1 MRIIL
6 LWCMD
11 SQIVARGLSI
21 HSTKAG
27 VWQRAAWRA
36 ETSGLGEIGSGN
48 GSASDLIK
56 SRLQDGKRSLD
67 SWGGVLKMVSMVTMR
82 PYHTAQG
89 TLLDALW

>member
-1 MRIIL
+1 MHA
-6 LWCMD
+6 MM
-11 SQIVARGLSI
+11 QRGLSI

-67 SWGGVLKMVSMVTMR
+67 SWGGGVKDGF
-82 PYHTAQG
+82 YG
-89 TLLDALW
+89 YDETLPHSTGNPA

>member
-1 MRIIL
+1 MHA
-6 LWCMD
+6 MM
-11 SQIVARGLSI
+11 QRGLSI
-21 HSTKAG
+21 HSTKAR

-56 SRLQDGKRSLD
+56 SRLQDGKRSLN
-67 SWGGVLKMVSMVTMR
+67 SWGRGTVLKMVSMVTMR

-89 TLLDALW
+89 TLLEALW